1 MGKTFSIQMQ
11 EILGDV
17 LDNCEEAS
25 REGSKQTAKE
35 TAQTL
40 KNTSSKRTGEYAS
53 GWTSKQL
60 DRNTYVT
67 YNKKMPGLTH
77 LLENG
82 HRIVN
87 KKGEFGR
94 VNGDHKIADAAKEGE
109 SLLLDNI
116 MRKLQ

>member
-1 MGKTFSIQMQ
+1 MAKSFSVQMK
-11 EILGDV
+11 EILDDV
-17 LDNCEEAS
+17 LDNCEDAS
-25 REGSKQTAKE
+25 EEGCKQTARE

-40 KNTSSKRTGEYAS
+40 KNTSSKKTGEYAS
-53 GWTSKQL
+53 GWTSKRL
-60 DRNTYVT
+60 DKNSYVT
-67 YNKKMPGLTH
+67 YNKTMPGLTH

-94 VNGDHKIADAAKEGE
+94 VNGDHKIADAAEEGE

>member
-1 MGKTFSIQMQ
+1 MGKTFSVQMK
-11 EILGDV
+11 EVLDDV

-25 REGSKQTAKE
+25 KEGSKQTAKE

-40 KNTSSKRTGEYAS
+40 KNTSRKRTGEYAS

-67 YNKKMPGLTH
+67 YNKTMPGLTH